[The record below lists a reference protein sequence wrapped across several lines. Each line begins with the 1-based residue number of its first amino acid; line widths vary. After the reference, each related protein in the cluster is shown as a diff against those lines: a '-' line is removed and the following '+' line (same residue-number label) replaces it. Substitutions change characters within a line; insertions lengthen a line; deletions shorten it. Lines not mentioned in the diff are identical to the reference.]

1 MKIANSMSLSFALT
15 LAITFAVA
23 SPRVY
28 GQIPLAWDATQYF
41 RYNIE
46 QVEVDPDT
54 RVVTVMF
61 SVSNPQQ
68 NDELWDIQHDVPFT
82 ASPAFS
88 RLAIDIGWDTSDY
101 TNTGSAGEDLDPL
114 FFGSG
119 TAAAAPISINA
130 LSQATPLPSPLDRV
144 YVVTAPL
151 PKQAMRTGVVV
162 MEGHPAWPV
171 DGANALARVP
181 VKTEVRYFSITGEQV
196 ARREVVDL
204 HKCQAC
210 HNGATREGVT
220 IPRLSLHGAN
230 RNEEL
235 RACVVCHNPN
245 QTDIAYRD
253 SGAEVSVD
261 FKHMIHAIHG
271 TKRRKTPLVIVG
283 FNGSVNDF
291 SHVRFPA
298 EVKNCLVCHIEE
310 ERGKGTFELPL
321 NPNVLGSTIDTG
333 SVPGLAVDVDPWN
346 DAKITPTA
354 AVCSSCHDSKS
365 AISHMRKRRS
375 GGEFGVLQAEIDLG
389 IVRERCVDCH
399 GPGRDKDVREVHSVE
414 KYELPGED

>member
-1 MKIANSMSLSFALT
+1 MKTTDLSLMSFALT
-15 LAITFAVA
+15 LAMAFAVA
-23 SPRVY
+23 SPSVQ
-28 GQIPLAWDATQYF
+28 GQVPLAWDATQYF
-41 RYNIE
+41 HYNIE
-46 QVEVDPDT
+46 NVEFDPGT

-61 SVSNPQQ
+61 SVSNPQKD
-68 NDELWDIQHDVPFT
+68 NELWDIQHDVPFT

-101 TNTGSAGEDLDPL
+101 TNTGSTGEDLDRVP
-114 FFGSG
+114 FGMG
-119 TAAAAPISINA
+119 TAAATPISIDA
-130 LSQATPLPSPLDRV
+130 LRLATPLPSPLDRV
-144 YVVTAPL
+144 YVVTAAL
-151 PKQAMRTGVVV
+151 PKQAAHTGVVV

-171 DGANALARVP
+171 DDAGTLARVP
-181 VKTEVRYFSITGEQV
+181 VKTEVRYFSITGAQV

-204 HKCQAC
+204 QKCQAC
-210 HNGATREGVT
+210 HNGGTREGVT

-245 QTDIAYRD
+245 QTDIAYRE
-253 SGAEVSVD
+253 SGAEVSLD
-261 FKHMIHAIHG
+261 FKRMVHAIHG

-283 FNGSVNDF
+283 FRGSINDF
-291 SHVRFPA
+291 SHIKFPA

-310 ERGKGTFELPL
+310 RGKGTFELPL
-321 NPNVLGSTIDTG
+321 ESNVLGSTIDTG
-333 SVPGLAVDVDPWN
+333 SVPGVDVDVDPSN
-346 DAKITPTA
+346 DARITPTA

-365 AISHMRKRRS
+365 AISHMSRRRS
-375 GGEFGVLQAEIDLG
+375 GGGFGVLQLEIDLG

-399 GPGRDKDVREVHSVE
+399 GPGRDKDVRKVHSVE